1 MYVDKRLD
9 GVQAVQTLSRLNRT
23 ATGKQDPFVLDF
35 RNDPEDIAAAFAPYY
50 DRTEIEKTTDPYRLE
65 QLRAQLDDT
74 GIYHQD
80 EVDAFAKTYF
90 SNRNLAHKRTH
101 ATLQAALQP
110 ALQRYQATEEDDA
123 TAFRDKLNAFYKL
136 YAFLSQIIPYGDGQL
151 EKLALFARF
160 LIPYLRTDGRVEPI
174 DIANNVDLESY
185 RLERKWTGE
194 IPIDGDTTVSGPEE
208 TGTTSPGDEKAPL
221 SEIIEVLNEQH
232 GMNLDEED
240 RLFFQQVVAK
250 ATNDEQF
257 RILAAANEYDK
268 FELAVRGMIDTI
280 MVQMLN
286 SNGALVKKYMTD
298 TDAKRDVFPVIA
310 RSIFDRIAETPQL
323 NLV

>member
-1 MYVDKRLD
+1 M
-9 GVQAVQTLSRLNRT
+9 
-23 ATGKQDPFVLDF
+23 
-35 RNDPEDIAAAFAPYY
+35 
-50 DRTEIEKTTDPYRLE
+50 
-65 QLRAQLDDT
+65 
-74 GIYHQD
+74 
-80 EVDAFAKTYF
+80 
-90 SNRNLAHKRTH
+90 
-101 ATLQAALQP
+101 
-110 ALQRYQATEEDDA
+110 
-123 TAFRDKLNAFYKL
+123 
-136 YAFLSQIIPYGDGQL
+136 
-151 EKLALFARF
+151 ALFVRF

-185 RLERKWTGE
+185 RPERKWYGA
-194 IPIDGDTTVSGPEE
+194 IAIDGDSTVSGPEE
-208 TGTTSPGDEKAPL
+208 TGTKRTEEEKAPL

-232 GMNLDEED
+232 GMNLGEED

-268 FELAVRGMIDTI
+268 FELAVRSMIDNI